1 MYVYTAKFYWAETV
15 DALDKNDESKV
26 SSLLQQLLDALM
38 PYIIMPPPEDDSSPC
53 QAPVFSSEVNCS
65 QYPSAFTGVPRE
77 VSLVA
82 DRYTF
87 VGLT

>member
-1 MYVYTAKFYWAETV
+1 MYVYTAEFQWAETV

-26 SSLLQQLLDALM
+26 SSLFQQLLDALV
-38 PYIIMPPPEDDSSPC
+38 PYIIMAPPPEDDGPSC
-53 QAPVFSSEVNCS
+53 QVPVFSSEVNCS

-82 DRYTF
+82 DRHTSW
-87 VGLT
+87 G